1 MRKFQDIEF
10 RDNFIFFL
18 VVIILISIFFTKDYL
33 VTVANDIDLD
43 RADNIKVLEPKLAE
57 EIISEK
63 TSIVIKAIKF
73 KNFRTLKKFIHPK
86 KGLRL
91 SPYPYIMLRDKIIK
105 KNDIT
110 RLYRN
115 GEIFTWGVD
124 NNLAPIELSFAE
136 YYEQY
141 LYSDDFANYDELWFN
156 PINKDS
162 NIIDNTRQ
170 SFPRGI
176 FVEYHIFDNFI
187 DNKPRYLSLIKL
199 VFEEYRGHWYLSA
212 IINVRGAK

>member
-136 YYEQY
+136 YYEQ
-141 LYSDDFANYDELWFN
+141 
-156 PINKDS
+156 
-162 NIIDNTRQ
+162 
-170 SFPRGI
+170 
-176 FVEYHIFDNFI
+176 
-187 DNKPRYLSLIKL
+187 
-199 VFEEYRGHWYLSA
+199 
-212 IINVRGAK
+212 